1 MRRLLFISVLL
12 MLLFSCQQEPLHDG
26 NKPGR
31 EEAEMQQR
39 QIELT
44 FRLGAGA
51 TKASIPVDNS
61 NAETKVTN
69 LAVIARPV
77 KSDVESSWKKSL
89 VTVFD
94 TPLDWNSSTEVSGK
108 VNAYVGNNVFYV
120 LVNYTDAMLDFVN
133 DQAVGAGKGLRV
145 SRESAFSPVL
155 TESTFG
161 EKQLE
166 LKDMFFSETRGYTM
180 MAKCTYAGN
189 SQVLVTPNAT
199 GLTLDGELHRMLAQ
213 VHMAFDHYE
222 HAPDQAVVLGYLDD
236 HVTEIPS
243 DIRVV
248 VGDGYGSQAGWVPL
262 SSIRYCLN
270 AVNTKVFLEADDNCN
285 VTTFYPEDPNYL
297 LEDTIEPSGAD
308 WAYKSGYENDFLYW
322 DPNDAATLFADP
334 LTPQW
339 MAEPPNS
346 LYCLENTV
354 FSDTFLS
361 DFDINT
367 SYRRFAPRRATT
379 HLLVEVQFTPRY
391 IIVGRDGSV
400 DRNHIYKGFTNR
412 DAAIAILKDNEHLS
426 EPGDGTFWTPDLKHF
441 YNWDGVKAEIDYS
454 HDMHTA
460 DPSYRRLTQEDFV
473 KYPQGKC
480 YYAAYI
486 SGDTATDPDT
496 ERNYLT
502 FGEGKSSVRRDASYT
517 LTARVLR
524 VPSIST
530 SMMEL
535 NTTTTSSL
543 VWPDRDG
550 SGSIEIKPQ

>member
-26 NKPGR
+26 NKPGQ
-31 EEAEMQQR
+31 EEEMQQR

-44 FRLGAGA
+44 FRLDAGA
-51 TKASIPVDNS
+51 TKASIDNG
-61 NAETKVTN
+61 NPETMVTN
-69 LAVIARPV
+69 LAVIVRPDYSDISKSWSKALV
-77 KSDVESSWKKSL
+77 KEFGTPTITDG
-89 VTVFD
+89 VF
-94 TPLDWNSSTEVSGK
+94 TGK
-108 VNAYVGNNVFYV
+108 VTAYVGSNVFYV
-120 LVNYTDAMLDFVN
+120 LVNYTEDMLTFVKN
-133 DQAVGAGKGLRV
+133 QAVGAGKGLRV
-145 SRESAFSPVL
+145 NRESAFSPVL
-155 TESTFG
+155 RESTFG

-166 LKDMFFSETRGYTM
+166 LKDMFFSDSRGYTM
-180 MAKCTYAGN
+180 MAKCTYDGN
-189 SQVLVTPNAT
+189 SHVSVRQNDT

-213 VHMAFDHYE
+213 VHMQFDCYE
-222 HAPDQAVVLGYLDD
+222 HADDQVVVLGYLDD
-236 HVTEIPS
+236 HVTEIPEG
-243 DIRVV
+243 IRVLIE
-248 VGDGYGSQAGWVPL
+248 DGYGSQAGWVPK

-270 AVNTKVFLEADDNCN
+270 AVNTKVFLEADNNCN
-285 VTTFYPEDPNYL
+285 ESTFFPEDPNYL
-297 LEDTIEPSGAD
+297 LDDTIEPSGAD
-308 WAYKSGYENDFLYW
+308 WTYKSGYENDFLYW
-322 DPNDAATLFADP
+322 DPNDAATLFAVSP
-334 LTPQW
+334 TPQW
-339 MAEPPNS
+339 MATPPNS

-354 FSDTFLS
+354 SSDAFLS
-361 DFDINT
+361 DFGINT

-391 IIVGRDGSV
+391 IIVGREPSG
-400 DRNHIYKGFTNR
+400 DRNLQYEGFSNR
-412 DAAIAILKDNEHLS
+412 NDAIDILRDNEHLS

-441 YNWDGVKAEIDYS
+441 YNWDGVLAEIAYS

-473 KYPQGKC
+473 KYSQGKC

-486 SGDTATDPDT
+486 SGNTATDPDT

-517 LTARVLR
+517 LTARVLH